1 MKKGAIPYMVI
12 GGQAVLLYGEPRLT
26 RDIDITLGMGVN
38 GLDKI
43 KKIIKAIGLK
53 ILVEKEREFV
63 ERNMVLPTIDKKS
76 GIRVDFIFSFSSYA
90 RQAIERGKDIKL
102 GRTLVKFASL
112 EDVVIHKVI
121 AGRARDLEDV
131 KSILLK
137 NPKYDSVYIEKW
149 LEEFDKSLGD
159 HFLKIFGEMN
169 YPAASSGVSK
179 TTTGK
184 ILRPKG
190 RGIHPDGNKGRY
202 MSKKNE
208 MLEEYGFSKG
218 KRGPVIPHKGKT
230 RITIFIDTD
239 ILEWFK
245 DEAEREGRGYQTEI
259 NQALRNYIKQDKHP
273 IQDLVREAVRE
284 ELKVIKKAS

>member
-1 MKKGAIPYMVI
+1 MFERLLKKVAIQLKKGAIPYMVI

-38 GLDKI
+38 GLGKI

-53 ILVEKEREFV
+53 ILVEKEKEFV

-76 GIRVDFIFSFSSYA
+76 GIRVDFIFSFSPYE
-90 RQAIERGKDIKL
+90 RQAIERGRDIKL

-149 LEEFDKSLGD
+149 LEEFDKSLGG
-159 HFLKIFGEMN
+159 HFLKIFGEM
-169 YPAASSGVSK
+169 K
-179 TTTGK
+179 ED
-184 ILRPKG
+184 R
-190 RGIHPDGNKGRY
+190 
-202 MSKKNE
+202 
-208 MLEEYGFSKG
+208 
-218 KRGPVIPHKGKT
+218 
-230 RITIFIDTD
+230 
-239 ILEWFK
+239 
-245 DEAEREGRGYQTEI
+245 
-259 NQALRNYIKQDKHP
+259 
-273 IQDLVREAVRE
+273 
-284 ELKVIKKAS
+284 